1 MPDMQACAGGVREH
15 VQDVSLRLAGVEV
28 WQVWGL
34 ESLPLCPKRL
44 PLGLN
49 LWERVS
55 AGAARNFMGCCGAC
69 CTIPLQA

>member
-15 VQDVSLRLAGVEV
+15 VQDVSLWLAGVEV
-28 WQVWGL
+28 LQVWGL
-34 ESLPLCPKRL
+34 ESLLLCPKRL

-55 AGAARNFMGCCGAC
+55 TRAGRNFMGCWGAC
-69 CTIPLQA
+69 CAIPLQA